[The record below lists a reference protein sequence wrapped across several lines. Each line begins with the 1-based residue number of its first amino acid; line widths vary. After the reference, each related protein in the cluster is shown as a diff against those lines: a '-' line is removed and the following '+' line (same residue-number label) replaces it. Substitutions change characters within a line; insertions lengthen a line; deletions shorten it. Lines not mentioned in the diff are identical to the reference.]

1 LADHTQLPPRLSEVA
16 RHVGGAAARHVVQ
29 GDLLRARA
37 RGEPPALGA
46 ARLHIPGLDAKVAD
60 VLLSAQLAGKPTL
73 LYVVF
78 EHQSTED
85 TKMPLRMLRYVVGVW
100 SEYLK
105 LHPST
110 RTLPPVIPCVLYH
123 GPAPWKSPT
132 DVAAMVD
139 VDDETRALLGPL
151 IPSMHFLLDDL
162 TALDPEQLDAR
173 ASSAAVRL
181 TLHALHRF
189 ATTTDPVGELLRL
202 RDLNRELLAADS
214 GPQALS
220 AVLCYLLTVNDPDP
234 KALEVVLDQTL
245 GPPGTE
251 ALMTTAQR
259 IAKEAAEQGR
269 LEGRQEGRLEGR
281 QEGQAH
287 SLIKLLTGRFKRP
300 VPAPALARIR
310 SASVAELESWLDR
323 AIEAETLD
331 DVLR

>member
-1 LADHTQLPPRLSEVA
+1 
-16 RHVGGAAARHVVQ
+16 
-29 GDLLRARA
+29 
-37 RGEPPALGA
+37 
-46 ARLHIPGLDAKVAD
+46 
-60 VLLSAQLAGKPTL
+60 
-73 LYVVF
+73 
-78 EHQSTED
+78 
-85 TKMPLRMLRYVVGVW
+85 MLRYVVGVW

-105 LHPST
+105 LHPTT
-110 RTLPPVIPCVLYH
+110 RALPPVIPCVLYH

-139 VDDETRALLGPL
+139 VDDEIRALLGPL
-151 IPSMHFLLDDL
+151 IPSMRFLLDDL

-173 ASSAAVRL
+173 TSSAAVRL

-189 ATTTDPVGELLRL
+189 ATTNDPVGELVRL

-220 AVLCYLLTVNDPDP
+220 AVLWYLLTVNDPDP

-281 QEGQAH
+281 QEGRQEGQAH
-287 SLIKLLTGRFKRP
+287 SLIKLLTGRFKKP

-310 SASVAELESWLDR
+310 SASVAELGAGSTVRSKQRRSTTCCADR
-323 AIEAETLD
+323 GRPRSLGA
-331 DVLR
+331 